1 MGKLLYNRSNYGKVV
16 VFLKCIKCGRET
28 ISEQVFCPDCQV
40 EMQRYPVRPG
50 TVVQLPPRQETSNVK
65 KVSRKKTISLE
76 EQVESLKKQVRTL
89 WLSLIL
95 VSILAASLSV
105 PTYQHWKEGQKKIGQ
120 NYTAVV
126 ATSEPTTGN

>member
-1 MGKLLYNRSNYGKVV
+1 M
-16 VFLKCIKCGRET
+16 CIKCGRET

-50 TVVQLPPRQETSNVK
+50 TVVQIPVRNEPGSAK
-65 KVSRKKTISLE
+65 KVTRKKTISLE
-76 EQVESLKKQVRTL
+76 EQVDSLKKQVRTL

-95 VSILAASLSV
+95 VSILAAGLSV

-126 ATSEPTTGN
+126 ATSEPATGN

>member
-1 MGKLLYNRSNYGKVV
+1 M

-28 ISEQVFCPDCQV
+28 INDQVFCPDCQV
-40 EMQRYPVRPG
+40 DMQRYPVRPG
-50 TVVQLPPRQETSNVK
+50 TVVQIPARKETGTVK
-65 KVSRKKTISLE
+65 KVTRKKTMSPE

-126 ATSEPTTGN
+126 ATSEATTGE

>member
-1 MGKLLYNRSNYGKVV
+1 M

-95 VSILAASLSV
+95 VSILAVSLSI

-126 ATSEPTTGN
+126 ATSEPTSGN